1 MTGFIVLAVLVIVA
15 PGPDFA
21 LTLRNTLRGG
31 AQATAAGVAAGQLV
45 WALATAAGVA
55 ALLVASH
62 PAFVTLRMVGA
73 GYLLWLGATAL
84 LGRRRHAHAP
94 QPGSPFRQGLLSN
107 LANPKM
113 PVFFT
118 SLLPQF
124 GASFGALAVH
134 GIIFAALT
142 LVWLTAVGRVGVML
156 VRPKVRRAVEVV
168 TGVVLVALGL
178 RVATERR

>member
-1 MTGFIVLAVLVIVA
+1 MLEFVALAALVIVA

-21 LTLRNTLRGG
+21 LTMRNTLRGG

-45 WALATAAGVA
+45 WAFAAAVGIA
-55 ALLVASH
+55 ALLVASQ
-62 PAFVTLRMVGA
+62 PAFVALRIIGA
-73 GYLLWLGATAL
+73 AYLVWLGVAAL
-84 LGRRRHAHAP
+84 LGRHRSTHVP
-94 QPGSPFRQGLLSN
+94 STGSPFLQGLFSN

-134 GIIFAALT
+134 GVIFAALT
-142 LVWLTAVGRVGVML
+142 LIWLSAVGRAGATL
-156 VRPKVRRAVEVV
+156 VRPRVRRPVELV

>member
-1 MTGFIVLAVLVIVA
+1 MHRPTAV
-15 PGPDFA
+15 
-21 LTLRNTLRGG
+21 
-31 AQATAAGVAAGQLV
+31 GVAAGQLV
-45 WALATAAGVA
+45 WALATAVGMA

-62 PAFVTLRMVGA
+62 PAFVALRVVGA
-73 GYLLWLGATAL
+73 AYLVWLGVTAL
-84 LGRRRHAHAP
+84 VGRRGHRRAP
-94 QPGSPFRQGLLSN
+94 KAGSPFRQGLFSN

-134 GIIFAALT
+134 GVIFAALT
-142 LVWLTAVGRVGVML
+142 LVWLTAVARIGPML
-156 VRPKVRRAVEVV
+156 VRPRIRRGVEVV